1 MEHSIEK
8 IEKYEKLLK
17 KFNWK
22 QSEGKVSEPT
32 NTIARIFNK
41 ESTENFISDWI
52 AFLID
57 PNTFGTTE
65 ILNALLKTA
74 DCNFQISENENVS
87 VEREKIFNDHRR
99 IDFYIETEE
108 IIIGI
113 ENKIW
118 SDLGNNQLEDY
129 VKSLDKICKE
139 LGKKESV
146 KILLYPQENK
156 CQKIMSILKSDKDCG
171 FITIT
176 YEQFIEA
183 LKDLKINFVDNLRSA
198 FLLQD
203 FITYVEE
210 YIMTDNFYS
219 LENFKW
225 IEFYKDNAQ
234 IIEELE
240 RQNKTMKRI
249 FTDGLI
255 KKLADKY
262 AMNEKWEITGAKS
275 GSYIQIYHANSKVW
289 GELVHFELVMV
300 GKFPYTDIQV
310 TLHSKEGMDPEG
322 LRTEELNNLEN
333 KATEFIKQ
341 TYGNNKFEIDYSNV
355 DNYEKSINKVIDVVD
370 AVIKEYEGKIENEI
384 MENKNT

>member
-1 MEHSIEK
+1 MEYSSEHIDKFNE
-8 IEKYEKLLK
+8 LLK
-17 KFNWK
+17 EFNQR
-22 QSEGKVSEPT
+22 QSTGKVSEPT

-57 PNTFGTTE
+57 PNTFGTTK
-65 ILNALLKTA
+65 ILNALFKIA

-108 IIIGI
+108 KIIGI

-129 VKSLDKICKE
+129 VKSLDEICE
-139 LGKKESV
+139 QIGKKESV

-156 CQKIMSILKSDKDCG
+156 CQKIMNMLKRNKDCG
-171 FITIT
+171 FIPIS

-183 LKDLKINFVDNLRSA
+183 LKDIKINFVDNLRSA

-225 IEFYKDNAQ
+225 IEFYKDNAE

-249 FTDGLI
+249 FTV
-255 KKLADKY
+255 K
-262 AMNEKWEITGAKS
+262 
-275 GSYIQIYHANSKVW
+275 
-289 GELVHFELVMV
+289 
-300 GKFPYTDIQV
+300 
-310 TLHSKEGMDPEG
+310 
-322 LRTEELNNLEN
+322 
-333 KATEFIKQ
+333 
-341 TYGNNKFEIDYSNV
+341 
-355 DNYEKSINKVIDVVD
+355 
-370 AVIKEYEGKIENEI
+370 
-384 MENKNT
+384 